1 MPSRDPHLVGRPR
14 RRAIAECEA
23 RYPLVCH
30 LCGNPID
37 PTLDRRTHPLAWTAD
52 ELIPRAIGGSAYDVD
67 LMRPAHRTCNSTR
80 QERPLTPAVYA
91 ACRRAYARHAQARTR
106 QGSRAW

>member
-14 RRAIAECEA
+14 RRAIAECER

-37 PTLDRRTHPLAWTAD
+37 PTLDRQRHPLAWTAD
-52 ELIPRAIGGSAYDVD
+52 ELIPRAHGGSAYDVD
-67 LMRPAHRTCNSTR
+67 LMRPAHRCCNSAR
-80 QERPLTPAVYA
+80 RERPLSDAVLA
-91 ACRRAYARHAQARTR
+91 ACRRAFARHTTGRHR